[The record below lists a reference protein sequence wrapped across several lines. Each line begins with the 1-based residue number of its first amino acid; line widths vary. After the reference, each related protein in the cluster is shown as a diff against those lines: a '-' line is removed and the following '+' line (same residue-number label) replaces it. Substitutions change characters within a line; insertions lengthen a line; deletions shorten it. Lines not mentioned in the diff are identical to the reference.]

1 MKLWL
6 SLLPLI
12 LASCASQDFDHC
24 GDVQSCGARIYQN
37 ISSNL
42 VLNESD
48 LDKQVIL
55 RLSLGDDAEVIKIE
69 VIDSSGDER
78 FDNVV
83 VNAVKK
89 SFPDKQLLKLSP
101 DDYEE
106 IRKVKLTVS
115 PR

>member
-1 MKLWL
+1 MKPLL

-12 LASCASQDFDHC
+12 LASCTSQSINHC
-24 GDVQSCGARIYQN
+24 VDVPSCGARIHQK
-37 ISSNL
+37 ISSHL
-42 VLNESD
+42 VVNESD
-48 LDKQVIL
+48 IDKQVML
-55 RLSLGDDAEVIKIE
+55 RFTLGDETEIKVIE

-78 FDNVV
+78 FDNAV

-89 SFPDKQLLKLSP
+89 SFPDNQLLKLSP
-101 DDYEE
+101 VDYEK